1 MGQGSGRF
9 SSAFS
14 SYSIALY
21 FTAGL
26 AAGALAL
33 AVSLLLRLLFI
44 DGLFIPE
51 LASQTLFSLTPG
63 QIESRAVET
72 LGPLAKHSAFIGA
85 VIANII
91 VYGLISLLLKRLL
104 QRSNNPISSAYI
116 SRAILSSIVA
126 YFVLLVVGAV
136 LLSLA
141 EIEQEAKLN
150 SIMLL
155 AIYLIPPSI
164 AFGFTLTYFH
174 QLLMPS
180 RTPRTITS
188 ESETVTATSS
198 SGQPEIDYRKRLL
211 LRASIAS
218 AIALPVIYFGL
229 GSLLVPRKE
238 VQQQLSPSLSALLR
252 SKPTPSEFRD
262 PMLRPLLESEITPT
276 DLFYRIDKN
285 PIVPQVNAQ
294 TWSLSVKGL
303 VENPLTIN
311 YKELRD
317 MPSVE
322 EFATLECVSN
332 KIGGDLIST
341 ALWKGIRLKDLLDSA
356 HIKPNSKYIVFRCY
370 DGYDVGIPLERA
382 MFEGTIL
389 AYDMNNAP
397 LTSEHGYPVRAI
409 VPGIYGMMNAKW
421 ITQIELV
428 DTVYEGY
435 WQRKGWTNRATYNTH
450 SFIIIPGNSL
460 VRKRFRDSDSSN
472 ITLNGTVPIAGMAFA
487 GDRGIAKVEISI
499 DGGTTWKNATL
510 KDPLSQYTWVLWNAE
525 LDLTRNGKH
534 KIVVRATDKTGNI
547 QTDTYTDPFPNG
559 ATGYDM
565 VSV

>member
-1 MGQGSGRF
+1 MGQRQPSHF
-9 SSAFS
+9 SSASHFRS
-14 SYSIALY
+14 LGLFFI
-21 FTAGL
+21 AGL
-26 AAGALAL
+26 AAGTLAIT
-33 AVSLLLRLLFI
+33 VSLLLRLLV

-72 LGPLAKHSAFIGA
+72 LGPLAKYSAFIGA

-91 VYGLISLLLKRLL
+91 LYGLISFLFTKLL
-104 QRSNNPISSAYI
+104 QASKSLISKGYI
-116 SRAILSSIVA
+116 LRAILSSVIA
-126 YFVLLVVGAV
+126 YFILIIAGAI

-141 EIEQEAKLN
+141 ESEQEAKLN
-150 SIMLL
+150 SAMLL
-155 AIYLIPPSI
+155 AIYLVPSSI
-164 AFGFTLTYFH
+164 SFGFTLSYFF
-174 QLLMPS
+174 QLLIPSSVSVTSENNANTASS
-180 RTPRTITS
+180 RTDR
-188 ESETVTATSS
+188 
-198 SGQPEIDYRKRLL
+198 PEIDYRKRVL

-218 AIALPVIYFGL
+218 AVALPIIYIGL
-229 GSLLVPRKE
+229 GSLIVPRKE
-238 VQQQLSPSLSALLR
+238 GQQQLSSSLSAFLR
-252 SKPTPSEFRD
+252 SKPIPQEFND
-262 PMLRPLLESEITPT
+262 PRVRPLLESEITPT

-285 PIVPQVNAQ
+285 PLVPQVDAQ
-294 TWSLSVKGL
+294 AWNLTVKGL
-303 VENPLTIN
+303 VENPFTIN

-317 MPSVE
+317 MPPVE

-341 ALWKGIRLKDLLDSA
+341 ALWKGIHLKDLLDKA
-356 HIKPNSKYIVFRCY
+356 HVKPNSKYIVFRCY

-397 LTSEHGYPVRAI
+397 LTSEHGYPLRAI

-435 WQRKGWTNRATYNTH
+435 WQRKGWTNKATYNTH

-460 VRKRFRDSDSSN
+460 AKKRFGNLESSSVTRDGS
-472 ITLNGTVPIAGMAFA
+472 VPIAGMAFA
-487 GDRGIAKVEISI
+487 GDRGIAKVEVSI
-499 DGGTTWKNATL
+499 DGGATWNNANI
-510 KDPLSQYTWVLWNAE
+510 KDPLSQYTWVLWNAQ
-525 LDLTRNGKH
+525 LDLTHNDKH
-534 KIVVRATDKTGNI
+534 KIIVRATDKAGNI

>member
-1 MGQGSGRF
+1 L
-9 SSAFS
+9 SAD
-14 SYSIALY
+14 
-21 FTAGL
+21 
-26 AAGALAL
+26 
-33 AVSLLLRLLFI
+33 SLFLSWHLKHY
-44 DGLFIPE
+44 
-51 LASQTLFSLTPG
+51 SLTPG
-63 QIESRAVET
+63 QIESRAV
-72 LGPLAKHSAFIGA
+72 GPLAKYSAFIGA

-91 VYGLISLLLKRLL
+91 LYSLIGLLFIKLL
-104 QRSNNPISSAYI
+104 QGSKSLVSKGYVL
-116 SRAILSSIVA
+116 RAILSSIIA
-126 YFVLLVVGAV
+126 YFILIIAGAI

-141 EIEQEAKLN
+141 ESDQEAKLN
-150 SIMLL
+150 SAMLL
-155 AIYLIPPSI
+155 AIYLVPSSI
-164 AFGFTLTYFH
+164 AFGFTLSYFY
-174 QLLMPS
+174 QLLIPS
-180 RTPRTITS
+180 SEGFTS
-188 ESETVTATSS
+188 ENSADTVNSR
-198 SGQPEIDYRKRLL
+198 SGRSEIDYRKRVL

-218 AIALPVIYFGL
+218 ALALPIIYFGL
-229 GSLLVPRKE
+229 GSLIVPRKE
-238 VQQQLSPSLSALLR
+238 GQQQLSSSLSALLR
-252 SKPTPSEFRD
+252 AKPIPQEFND
-262 PMLRPLLESEITPT
+262 PRLRPLLDSEITPT

-285 PIVPQVNAQ
+285 PVAPQVNAQ
-294 TWSLSVKGL
+294 TWNLTVKGL
-303 VENPLTIN
+303 VEKPFTIN

-317 MPSVE
+317 MPSVQ

-341 ALWKGIRLKDLLDSA
+341 ALWKGIHLKDLLEKA
-356 HIKPNSKYIVFRCY
+356 HVKPNSKYIVFRCY

-397 LTSEHGYPVRAI
+397 LTSEHGYPLRAI

-435 WQRKGWTNRATYNTH
+435 WQRKGWTNKATYNTH

-460 VRKRFRDSDSSN
+460 ARKRFGNLESSSVMFD
-472 ITLNGTVPIAGMAFA
+472 GSVPIAGMAFA
-487 GDRGIAKVEISI
+487 GDRGIAKVELSI
-499 DGGTTWKNATL
+499 DGGATWNNADI
-510 KDPLSQYTWVLWNAE
+510 KDPLSQYTWALWNAR

-534 KIVVRATDKTGNI
+534 KIIVRATDKAGNI

>member
-1 MGQGSGRF
+1 MGQRQPGRF
-9 SSAFS
+9 SSASHFRS
-14 SYSIALY
+14 LTWY
-21 FTAGL
+21 FVSGL
-26 AAGALAL
+26 AAGAIAIT
-33 AVSLLLRLLFI
+33 VSLLLRLFV

-63 QIESRAVET
+63 QVESRAVET
-72 LGPLAKHSAFIGA
+72 LGPVAKYSAFIGA

-91 VYGLISLLLKRLL
+91 LYGLISLLFMRLL
-104 QRSNNPISSAYI
+104 QGSKSLISKGYTL
-116 SRAILSSIVA
+116 RAILFSVIA
-126 YFVLLVVGAV
+126 YFILIIAGAI

-141 EIEQEAKLN
+141 ESEQEAKLN
-150 SIMLL
+150 SAMLL
-155 AIYLIPPSI
+155 AIYLVPSSI
-164 AFGFTLTYFH
+164 AFGFTLSYFY
-174 QLLMPS
+174 QILIP
-180 RTPRTITS
+180 
-188 ESETVTATSS
+188 SS
-198 SGQPEIDYRKRLL
+198 SVSFISENNADTANSRSGRPEIDYRKRVL

-218 AIALPVIYFGL
+218 AVALPIIYFGL
-229 GSLLVPRKE
+229 GSLIVPRKE
-238 VQQQLSPSLSALLR
+238 GQQQLSSSLSALLR
-252 SKPTPSEFRD
+252 SKPIPQEFND
-262 PMLRPLLESEITPT
+262 PKLRPLLESEITPT

-294 TWSLSVKGL
+294 TWNLTVKGL
-303 VENPLTIN
+303 VENPFTIN

-341 ALWKGIRLKDLLDSA
+341 ALWKGIHLKDLLDKA
-356 HIKPNSKYIVFRCY
+356 HVKPNSKYIVFRCY

-428 DTVYEGY
+428 DAVYEGY
-435 WQRKGWTNRATYNTH
+435 WQRKGWSNKATYNTH

-460 VRKRFRDSDSSN
+460 ARKRFGDLESSSVM
-472 ITLNGTVPIAGMAFA
+472 LDGPVPIAGMAFA
-487 GDRGIAKVEISI
+487 GDRGIAKVEVSI
-499 DGGTTWKNATL
+499 DGGATWNNANI

-534 KIVVRATDKTGNI
+534 KIIVRATDKAGNI